1 MGSFFNFYKYNRVW
15 TCGVSVC
22 SMIIFFFFLRMI
34 IILYY
39 ITKAPINIQQQ
50 RILATKLTRTHEI
63 DWIQNSSDLYY
74 TLLYQKKKKK
84 TLKIISCP
92 YNNLH
97 LQWMIFLSKLLKIT
111 ATFIKGNKYCLNN
124 TPVEVVDVPSDNKVK
139 HWMTMHW
146 VLNNLYFIYI
156 YI

>member
-1 MGSFFNFYKYNRVW
+1 
-15 TCGVSVC
+15 
-22 SMIIFFFFLRMI
+22 MI

-50 RILATKLTRTHEI
+50 RILATKLTRTQEI
-63 DWIQNSSDLYY
+63 DLIQNYLYLYY
-74 TLLYQKKKKK
+74 TLLYQKKKK

-139 HWMTMHW
+139 HWMTMH
-146 VLNNLYFIYI
+146 
-156 YI
+156 

>member
-1 MGSFFNFYKYNRVW
+1 
-15 TCGVSVC
+15 
-22 SMIIFFFFLRMI
+22 MI

-39 ITKAPINIQQQ
+39 ITKSPINIQQQ
-50 RILATKLTRTHEI
+50 RILATKLTRTHVI
-63 DWIQNSSDLYY
+63 NWLNSKFFRFVLYFAIP
-74 TLLYQKKKKK
+74 KKKKP
-84 TLKIISCP
+84 LKIISCP

-97 LQWMIFLSKLLKIT
+97 LQWIIFLSKLLKIT

-146 VLNNLYFIYI
+146 VLNNPYFIYI
-156 YI
+156 YIERERERKQPLIMYWQISFIYIVFVFDSASF